1 MNASTSVPNRPIA
14 RLPDANTLA
23 MQTRDFAATLFAEVA
38 KAYLAFRQQ
47 YYHEDYPSLT
57 TPPPAHAEIRQSDL
71 AVLAENTLRLVPKSV
86 QSLPIVGGLL
96 EHLEEVAN
104 IHTIS
109 ETERTALHNMTV
121 TFLYGIQGGI
131 QPWYLAWLS
140 TTAHNLA
147 SITDPHY
154 FMRFP
159 WDACVYL
166 EAHEL
171 AAFDTAVRK
180 GNIREIQQCLRQI
193 ADRLIEALHDP
204 VEAEAKFAFSGP
216 IGERQK
222 AYFHL
227 RTAAAI
233 ALGAYL
239 VTAEARSLLT
249 KQTSKGEMHSVQAQ
263 LPAEIA
269 AHRVAN

>member
-1 MNASTSVPNRPIA
+1 MNASTSVPDHSVGL
-14 RLPDANTLA
+14 LPAANTSA
-23 MQTRDFAATLFAEVA
+23 RQTPDFAATLFAEV
-38 KAYLAFRQQ
+38 KEAYLTFRQQ
-47 YYHEDYPSLT
+47 YYYEEYPSLT
-57 TPPPAHAEIRQSDL
+57 TPPPVHADIRQSEL

-86 QSLPIVGGLL
+86 QSLPLVGGLL

-131 QPWYLAWLS
+131 QPWYLTWLS
-140 TTAHNLA
+140 VTAHNLA
-147 SITDPHY
+147 RITDPHY

-166 EAHEL
+166 EADEL
-171 AAFDTAVRK
+171 SVFDTAVRR
-180 GNIREIQQCLRQI
+180 GNTKEIQRCLRQI

-239 VTAEARSLLT
+239 VTTEARSLLT
-249 KQTSKGEMHSVQAQ
+249 KQAGRGESHSVQAP
-263 LPAEIA
+263 LPEEIA